1 MSKIDELIK
10 QYCPNGV
17 EYKRINEFSNYLNGM
32 TGVNNKWADDGNCQ
46 FIDYMNVYK
55 HLVIDVNDLP
65 CATVKTVDKQTTLQ
79 KGDVLFTSAS
89 ETPDECALSAVIEDD
104 IRDGVFMDDH
114 LFGIRINDDF
124 KDALLPSYLK
134 YAFRSHSFRESVN
147 KSVRGVTRHYVS
159 KPDFMKLFVPVPP
172 LSVQQE
178 IVRILDEYTAVTD
191 ELKSELN
198 AEVTAR
204 KLQYSYYRDKLL
216 TFDDDVEM
224 VKLKK
229 VTEFYNGD
237 RGKNYPSRSEMVE
250 DGIPFIN
257 AGDIETGTVN
267 INTCNKITREKYDSL
282 GGAKIKVNDIIYCL
296 RGSIGKNALVDNI
309 SEGTVA
315 SSLCVIRAKEQILPK
330 FMYYILN
337 SNIELKQR
345 LISNNGAAQPN
356 LSAKSVSNYQI
367 PLPNLEKQKEIVEK
381 LDVFSEITSDLEK
394 GLPKEIELRTKQY
407 EYYRDKLL
415 NFKRKDDA

>member
-315 SSLCVIRAKEQILPK
+315 SSLCVIRAKEQILSK

>member
-79 KGDVLFTSAS
+79 KNDVLFTSAS